1 MQHTFRLTQ
10 ILPTAILIRTC
21 ITHTESVLATS
32 MVIHLHHTTIQL
44 DYMELMQMDPTA
56 LQ

>member
-1 MQHTFRLTQ
+1 MQHTSRLTQ